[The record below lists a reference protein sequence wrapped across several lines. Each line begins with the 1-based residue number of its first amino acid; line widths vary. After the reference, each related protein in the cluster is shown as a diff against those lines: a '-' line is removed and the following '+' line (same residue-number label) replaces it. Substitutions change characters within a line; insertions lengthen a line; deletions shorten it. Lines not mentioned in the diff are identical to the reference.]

1 MMEAKEALGR
11 LEGVRIGVLMGGMS
25 SEREVSLGTG
35 AAVLESLG
43 RLGLSAVGIDA
54 GRDLCRRVEEEKID
68 MAFIALHGRYG
79 EDGCVQGALELLG
92 VPYTG
97 SGVAA
102 SALAMNKPLA
112 KTLARAAGLDTPD
125 WTIVRAVDE
134 KVIADMEPP
143 VVVKPAASGSSIGV
157 TICRERGHVAPAIE
171 EALRE
176 GGAAMVED
184 FVEGRLVTVGI
195 LGDMALPP
203 IEIEAASGFYDYD
216 SKYTPGRSRYHVPAR
231 LGAAA
236 LERVGEAAMN
246 AHRTLGCAG
255 FSRSEL
261 IVDDAGRAWFLEL
274 NTIPGMTKTSLLP
287 MAARAAG
294 LSFDDLAL
302 TILKEA
308 SGGLKA

>member
-1 MMEAKEALGR
+1 MEAKDALKR
-11 LEGVRIGVLMGGMS
+11 FEGVRIGVLMGGIS
-25 SEREVSLGTG
+25 SEREVSLRTG
-35 AAVLESLG
+35 AAVLESLE
-43 RLGLSAVGIDA
+43 RLGLSAVEIDA
-54 GRDLCRRVEEEKID
+54 GRDICRRVEEEGIG
-68 MAFIALHGRYG
+68 MAFIALHGKHG
-79 EDGCVQGALELLG
+79 EDGAVQGAMELLG

-97 SGVAA
+97 SGVAS

-112 KTLARAAGLDTPD
+112 KTLARAAGIDTPD
-125 WTIVRAVDE
+125 WTTVRAGEE
-134 KVIADMEPP
+134 KKMADMEPP

-171 EALRE
+171 DALRE
-176 GGAAMVED
+176 GGAAMVEV

-195 LGDMALPP
+195 LGDRVLPP

-216 SKYTPGRSRYHVPAR
+216 SKYTPGRSEYHVPAR
-231 LGAAA
+231 LDSAA
-236 LERVGEAAMN
+236 LERVERAAMK

-261 IVDDAGRAWFLEL
+261 IVDEAGKTWFLEL

-287 MAARAAG
+287 MAAKAAG
-294 LSFDDLAL
+294 LSFDDLVL

-308 SGGLKA
+308 SSGLEA